1 MKSLEVPVTIEADC
15 EALGP
20 FRPEIFRPEAELVLT
35 LQRAVRLAASDQGF
49 TSGSI
54 GLLITDDETIHEI
67 NRTHLQHDYPTDV
80 ISFSYERSGS
90 RVEGELVASVDTA
103 SREAARL
110 RWSALN
116 ELILYVVHGTL
127 HICGLADETA
137 PQRSRM
143 RQAEQR
149 VLTELGIENAARYSP
164 DGHDDMS
171 SGEPS
176 HPYSSANQP

>member
-1 MKSLEVPVTIEADC
+1 MKSLEVPITIEADC

-20 FRPEIFRPEAELVLT
+20 EVELVLT
-35 LQRAVRLAASDQGF
+35 LQKAVRLAASDQGY
-49 TSGSI
+49 TSGAI

-103 SREAARL
+103 NRESAEL

-127 HICGLADETA
+127 HICGLEDESA
-137 PQRSRM
+137 PQRSLM

-149 VLTELGIENAARYSP
+149 VLAELGIENASRYSP
-164 DGHDDMS
+164 DGEDDAS

-176 HPYSSANQP
+176 RPYSSANQP